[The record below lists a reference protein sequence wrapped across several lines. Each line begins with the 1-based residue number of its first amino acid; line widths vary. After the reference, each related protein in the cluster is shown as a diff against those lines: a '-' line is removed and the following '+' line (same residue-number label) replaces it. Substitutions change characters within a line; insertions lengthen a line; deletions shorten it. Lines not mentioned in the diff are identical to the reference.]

1 MDIHEYQAK
10 EILAS
15 FGVTIPR
22 GGIVYSPETAENK
35 AREIGGSKWVVKAQI
50 HSGARGKA
58 GGVIVCNS
66 PLEVAQATDK
76 LLGKKLVTNQ
86 TGPQGKIVNRIYIEE
101 ATDIE
106 KELYLGLVF
115 DRSSES
121 IMIVASTEGGM
132 SVEEIAKEKPD
143 SIIRSKIEV
152 AVGIQDFQARELAF
166 GLGIEPELV
175 RRVSETII
183 GCAKAFSELDAT
195 MVEVNP
201 LVISKQKQILALDC
215 KMSFDNNAMFR
226 RDKVS
231 ELRDKTQEDEKEVY
245 ASDRGL
251 NYVSLDGNIGNIING
266 AGLAMASMDMIK
278 LAGGEPANFLDV
290 GGGATPEKI
299 VKAFRLITMDK
310 KVKVILVNI
319 FAGINRCDWV
329 AEGIVTWLW
338 GGYSVDNPTLTRFF
352 TLHYL
357 IPFLILGLV
366 VLHIWAL
373 HIPGNNNPVGI
384 DIKKPSKDTVPFHPY
399 IVIKDGFA
407 LLMFMIVFAFFVFY
421 TPNILGHADN
431 YIEANPLVTPAHI
444 VPEWYLLPFYAILR
458 SVPDKLLG
466 VIAMLSAILILAA
479 LPWLDT
485 SKIRSAVFRPLYK
498 QFYWILVA
506 DVLILGYVG
515 AMPAEGLY
523 LLIARIATAYYFLHF
538 LVVLPILGFKER
550 TTPVPLSITE
560 PILGGSPNLA
570 TVKKKD
576 NLKDQ

>member
-10 EILAS
+10 EILS
-15 FGVTIPR
+15 NFGVTIPR

-58 GGVIVCNS
+58 GGIIICNS

-86 TGPQGKIVNRIYIEE
+86 TGPEGKIVNRIYIEE

-121 IMIVASTEGGM
+121 IMVVASTEGGM
-132 SVEEIAKEKPD
+132 SVEEIAKDKPE

-152 AVGIQDFQARELAF
+152 AVGIQNFQARELAF
-166 GLGIEPELV
+166 GLGIEPELI
-175 RRVSETII
+175 RRASETII

-290 GGGATPEKI
+290 GGSATKDKVTEAFKI
-299 VKAFRLITMDK
+299 ILSDK
-310 KVKVILVNI
+310 NVEGILVNI
-319 FAGINRCDWV
+319 FGGIMRCDVV
-329 AEGIVTWLW
+329 AEGVLDAAREINI
-338 GGYSVDNPTLTRFF
+338 SVP
-352 TLHYL
+352 
-357 IPFLILGLV
+357 LV
-366 VLHIWAL
+366 VRLEGTNVEEGKKIIEESDLTVISGTDLDDAAQK
-373 HIPGNNNPVGI
+373 ITQAISGI
-384 DIKKPSKDTVPFHPY
+384 K
-399 IVIKDGFA
+399 
-407 LLMFMIVFAFFVFY
+407 
-421 TPNILGHADN
+421 
-431 YIEANPLVTPAHI
+431 
-444 VPEWYLLPFYAILR
+444 
-458 SVPDKLLG
+458 
-466 VIAMLSAILILAA
+466 
-479 LPWLDT
+479 
-485 SKIRSAVFRPLYK
+485 
-498 QFYWILVA
+498 
-506 DVLILGYVG
+506 
-515 AMPAEGLY
+515 
-523 LLIARIATAYYFLHF
+523 
-538 LVVLPILGFKER
+538 
-550 TTPVPLSITE
+550 
-560 PILGGSPNLA
+560 
-570 TVKKKD
+570 
-576 NLKDQ
+576 

>member
-10 EILAS
+10 EILSS

-22 GGIVYSPETAENK
+22 GGIVYSPENAENK

-58 GGVIVCNS
+58 GGIIVCNS

-86 TGPQGKIVNRIYIEE
+86 TGPDGKIVNRIYIEE

-121 IMIVASTEGGM
+121 IMVVASTEGGM
-132 SVEEIAKEKPD
+132 SVEEIAKEKPET
-143 SIIRSKIEV
+143 IIRSKIEV
-152 AVGIQDFQARELAF
+152 AVGIQNFQARELAF
-166 GLGIEPELV
+166 GLGIDPELIS
-175 RRVSETII
+175 RASDTII

-201 LVISKQKQILALDC
+201 LAISKQKQILALDC

-226 RDKVS
+226 RNKVS

-251 NYVSLDGNIGNIING
+251 NYVSLEGNIGNIING

-329 AEGIVTWLW
+329 AEGIVQALDKVEVKVPLVIRLAGTNVEK
-338 GGYSVDNPTLTRFF
+338 GNK
-352 TLHYL
+352 
-357 IPFLILGLV
+357 IL
-366 VLHIWAL
+366 
-373 HIPGNNNPVGI
+373 
-384 DIKKPSKDTVPFHPY
+384 KESK
-399 IVIKDGFA
+399 I
-407 LLMFMIVFAFFVFY
+407 
-421 TPNILGHADN
+421 N
-431 YIEANPLVTPAHI
+431 YIEANTLEEAANKAV
-444 VPEWYLLPFYAILR
+444 
-458 SVPDKLLG
+458 
-466 VIAMLSAILILAA
+466 AA
-479 LPWLDT
+479 L
-485 SKIRSAVFRPLYK
+485 K
-498 QFYWILVA
+498 
-506 DVLILGYVG
+506 
-515 AMPAEGLY
+515 
-523 LLIARIATAYYFLHF
+523 
-538 LVVLPILGFKER
+538 
-550 TTPVPLSITE
+550 
-560 PILGGSPNLA
+560 
-570 TVKKKD
+570 
-576 NLKDQ
+576 

>member
-10 EILAS
+10 EILSS

-22 GGIVYSPETAENK
+22 GGIVYSPENAENK

-58 GGVIVCNS
+58 GGIIVCNS

-86 TGPQGKIVNRIYIEE
+86 TGPEGKIVNRIYIEE

-121 IMIVASTEGGM
+121 IMVVASTEGGM
-132 SVEEIAKEKPD
+132 SVEEIAKEKPET
-143 SIIRSKIEV
+143 IIRSKIEV
-152 AVGIQDFQARELAF
+152 AVGIQSFQARELAF
-166 GLGIEPELV
+166 GLGIDPELIA
-175 RRVSETII
+175 RASDTII

-226 RDKVS
+226 RNKVS
-231 ELRDKTQEDEKEVY
+231 ELRDKSQEDEKEVY

-329 AEGIVTWLW
+329 AEGIVQALEKIEVKVPLVIRLAGTNVEK
-338 GGYSVDNPTLTRFF
+338 GNK
-352 TLHYL
+352 
-357 IPFLILGLV
+357 IL
-366 VLHIWAL
+366 
-373 HIPGNNNPVGI
+373 
-384 DIKKPSKDTVPFHPY
+384 KDS
-399 IVIKDGFA
+399 
-407 LLMFMIVFAFFVFY
+407 
-421 TPNILGHADN
+421 NIN
-431 YIEANPLVTPAHI
+431 YIEASTLEEAANKAV
-444 VPEWYLLPFYAILR
+444 
-458 SVPDKLLG
+458 
-466 VIAMLSAILILAA
+466 AA
-479 LPWLDT
+479 L
-485 SKIRSAVFRPLYK
+485 K
-498 QFYWILVA
+498 
-506 DVLILGYVG
+506 
-515 AMPAEGLY
+515 
-523 LLIARIATAYYFLHF
+523 
-538 LVVLPILGFKER
+538 
-550 TTPVPLSITE
+550 
-560 PILGGSPNLA
+560 
-570 TVKKKD
+570 
-576 NLKDQ
+576 

>member
-10 EILAS
+10 EILSS

-22 GGIVYSPETAENK
+22 GGIVYSPENAENK

-58 GGVIVCNS
+58 GGIIVCNS

-86 TGPQGKIVNRIYIEE
+86 TGPEGKIVNRIYIEE

-121 IMIVASTEGGM
+121 IMVVASTEGGM
-132 SVEEIAKEKPD
+132 SVEEIAKEKPET
-143 SIIRSKIEV
+143 IIRSKIEV
-152 AVGIQDFQARELAF
+152 AVGIQSFQARELAF
-166 GLGIEPELV
+166 GLGIDPELIA
-175 RRVSETII
+175 RASDTII

-226 RDKVS
+226 RNKVS
-231 ELRDKTQEDEKEVY
+231 ELRDKSQEDEKEVY

-329 AEGIVTWLW
+329 AEGIVQALEKIEVKVPLVIRLAGTNVEK
-338 GGYSVDNPTLTRFF
+338 GNK
-352 TLHYL
+352 
-357 IPFLILGLV
+357 IL
-366 VLHIWAL
+366 
-373 HIPGNNNPVGI
+373 
-384 DIKKPSKDTVPFHPY
+384 KDS
-399 IVIKDGFA
+399 
-407 LLMFMIVFAFFVFY
+407 
-421 TPNILGHADN
+421 NIN
-431 YIEANPLVTPAHI
+431 YIEACTLEEAANKAV
-444 VPEWYLLPFYAILR
+444 
-458 SVPDKLLG
+458 
-466 VIAMLSAILILAA
+466 AA
-479 LPWLDT
+479 L
-485 SKIRSAVFRPLYK
+485 K
-498 QFYWILVA
+498 
-506 DVLILGYVG
+506 
-515 AMPAEGLY
+515 
-523 LLIARIATAYYFLHF
+523 
-538 LVVLPILGFKER
+538 
-550 TTPVPLSITE
+550 
-560 PILGGSPNLA
+560 
-570 TVKKKD
+570 
-576 NLKDQ
+576 

>member
-22 GGIVYSPETAENK
+22 GGIVYSPENAENK

-58 GGVIVCNS
+58 GGIIVCNS

-86 TGPQGKIVNRIYIEE
+86 TGPEGKIVNRIYIEE

-121 IMIVASTEGGM
+121 IMVVASTEGGM
-132 SVEEIAKEKPD
+132 SVEEISKEKPE

-152 AVGIQDFQARELAF
+152 AVGIQSFQARELAF
-166 GLGIEPELV
+166 GLGIDPELIT
-175 RRVSETII
+175 RASETII

-226 RDKVS
+226 RNKVS
-231 ELRDKTQEDEKEVY
+231 ELRDKSQEDEKEVF

-251 NYVSLDGNIGNIING
+251 NYVSLEGNIGNIING

-278 LAGGEPANFLDV
+278 LAGGQPANFLDV

-299 VKAFRLITMDK
+299 VKAFKLITMDE

-329 AEGIVTWLW
+329 AEGIVQALEKIEIKVPLVIRLAGTNVEK
-338 GGYSVDNPTLTRFF
+338 GNK
-352 TLHYL
+352 
-357 IPFLILGLV
+357 ILQDSK
-366 VLHIWAL
+366 
-373 HIPGNNNPVGI
+373 I
-384 DIKKPSKDTVPFHPY
+384 D
-399 IVIKDGFA
+399 
-407 LLMFMIVFAFFVFY
+407 
-421 TPNILGHADN
+421 
-431 YIEANPLVTPAHI
+431 YIEANTLEDAANKAV
-444 VPEWYLLPFYAILR
+444 
-458 SVPDKLLG
+458 
-466 VIAMLSAILILAA
+466 AA
-479 LPWLDT
+479 LD
-485 SKIRSAVFRPLYK
+485 K
-498 QFYWILVA
+498 
-506 DVLILGYVG
+506 
-515 AMPAEGLY
+515 
-523 LLIARIATAYYFLHF
+523 
-538 LVVLPILGFKER
+538 
-550 TTPVPLSITE
+550 
-560 PILGGSPNLA
+560 
-570 TVKKKD
+570 
-576 NLKDQ
+576 